1 MLGYV
6 HSASPRKIGKVDVV
20 PRCLELM
27 SVERLLCVV
36 AAIDEGPAI
45 VFDDYLVESKT
56 DRLSFPMKSSLRN

>member
-1 MLGYV
+1 M
-6 HSASPRKIGKVDVV
+6 DVV